1 MAVTLQIKRSTG
13 TTAPSSLADGELG
26 YTHGTGTQAN
36 NGDRLFIGDG
46 SSVNVIGGQYFS
58 DMLDHVAGTLTASSA
73 VVVDSNKAV
82 DELLI
87 GNNGSTGGTLK
98 LNEGTTNGTHF
109 IGLKAGNSL
118 AASVTFT
125 LPTADGTSG
134 QVIKTNASGTLSFAD
149 ETPALDNIAAG
160 DAAATLTTTAGNI
173 TIDAQGNDTDIIF
186 KGTDG
191 SSDTTFLTIDG
202 SDAGTLIANH
212 DLELGTDGSIVKF
225 GADNEITL
233 THVADTG
240 LLLADSGGSP
250 TLQLH
255 DANES
260 VSSDGSNLILT
271 SGGTAFTVPS
281 SDGTSG
287 QFLKTNGSGAL
298 SFDTVSSAAD
308 DITAGDAAVTIT
320 TTSGNI
326 TVDAQGNDTDIIFKG
341 TDGSADTT
349 FLTIDGSDAGTLIA
363 NHDLE
368 LGTDGSIIKFG
379 ADNEIT
385 LTHVADT
392 GLLLADSGGSPTLQL
407 HDANESVS
415 SDGSNLILTSGGTAF
430 TVPSSDGS
438 NGQFLKTNGSGT
450 LSFSGVT
457 ADAVA
462 ADDIS
467 SGDGAVN
474 ITTSSGNITI
484 DAAAN
489 DSDVIIKGTDN
500 TADITMATF
509 DGSDAGTLIL
519 NHDLELGT
527 DASIIKFGADNE
539 ITLTHVADTGLLLQD
554 SGGTPTLQ
562 LHDANES
569 ISSDGGHLIFTSNG
583 VAFDFPSADGS
594 AGQFLKTNGSGVLSF
609 GSITS
614 TFTLAADSGSNDSF
628 STGGTLTFTGGEG
641 IDTTVSNDEITIAGE
656 DATTSNKGVAS
667 FSSDNFAVSSGAV
680 TIKNGGVNND
690 ELAGS
695 IANAKLANDGITIGS
710 TDTSLGDTITAL
722 AGMTQIAVDN
732 ITLNGNTIS
741 TTDSNGNLTLDPNGS
756 GTVDV
761 NSSRITSVTDP
772 SSAQDAA
779 TKAYVD
785 SVANGLD
792 VKGSV
797 KAATTGA
804 LANSPSYSNGSSGVG
819 ATLTAGSNG
828 AITLDGVTLTTSDRV
843 LVKDQSTTAHNGIYT
858 VTTVGSGSAAYVL
871 TRATDADTA
880 AELTGG
886 SFVFVEEGSDNADN
900 GYVFTHNGS
909 PTMGTTN
916 LTVEQF
922 SGAGQISAG
931 AGLAKSGNTLS
942 VGVDDS
948 SIEINSDALRV
959 KASGITNAMLAGSID
974 LTAKVTGALPVG
986 NGGTGLTA
994 AAKGSVIIANSANT
1008 ISALDGGG
1016 SNDGILLYTSSSDTI
1031 SWSTSVDGGTF

>member
-87 GNNGSTGGTLK
+87 GNNSSTGGTLK

-308 DITAGDAAVTIT
+308 DITAGD
-320 TTSGNI
+320 
-326 TVDAQGNDTDIIFKG
+326 
-341 TDGSADTT
+341 
-349 FLTIDGSDAGTLIA
+349 
-363 NHDLE
+363 
-368 LGTDGSIIKFG
+368 
-379 ADNEIT
+379 
-385 LTHVADT
+385 
-392 GLLLADSGGSPTLQL
+392 
-407 HDANESVS
+407 
-415 SDGSNLILTSGGTAF
+415 
-430 TVPSSDGS
+430 
-438 NGQFLKTNGSGT
+438 
-450 LSFSGVT
+450 
-457 ADAVA
+457 
-462 ADDIS
+462 
-467 SGDGAVN
+467 GAVN

-562 LHDANES
+562 FHDANES

-583 VAFDFPSADGS
+583 VAFDFPSADGT

-641 IDTTVSNDEITIAGE
+641 IDTTVSDDEITIAGE
-656 DATTSNKGVAS
+656 DASTSNKGVAS